1 MGVAGTEAGGSGK
14 RGLVMPRACAPHA
27 EGATGVVAR
36 GEVVQVGASMRE
48 SVLDLLRCPLCN
60 ASLRVDTP
68 VVEAGHVMH
77 GALAC
82 TSCNGTWPIVQGVP
96 DFVTARASEAREVEQ
111 TTSGFATNWERYSDV
126 IIAQPALND
135 ELFRDWI
142 KPVQPELFEGR
153 VVLDAGCGM
162 GRWLAASAPHAPRAL
177 VGFDY
182 SPVVHA
188 AFRNTRH
195 LKNVHVVRADIFR
208 MPFQRAFD
216 VAYSIGVVHHTPDP
230 EVALAALVD
239 VVLADGVVAVWVYG
253 KENNGWI
260 ENVVSPL
267 RKLVTSRMP
276 DAALHALSK
285 VLTLQLAA
293 GAHAYAR
300 VFPERTA
307 FSYDAY
313 VRHIT
318 KYPRPYLEH
327 IVYDHLVPQLAQY
340 LPREELEHW
349 ATSRSLAYD
358 LSSRNDNSWRLIT
371 ARTQQALAHFTAR

>member
-1 MGVAGTEAGGSGK
+1 
-14 RGLVMPRACAPHA
+14 
-27 EGATGVVAR
+27 
-36 GEVVQVGASMRE
+36 MR
-48 SVLDLLRCPLCN
+48 
-60 ASLRVDTP
+60 
-68 VVEAGHVMH
+68 
-77 GALAC
+77 GALSC
-82 TSCNGTWPIVQGVP
+82 TSCNATWPIVEGVP
-96 DFVTARASEAREVEQ
+96 DFVTSPTGSSGARDVVQ
-111 TTSGFATNWERYSDV
+111 TTSGFATNWQRYSDV

-208 MPFQRAFD
+208 TPFRPVFD

-230 EVALAALVD
+230 EGAFAALLD
-239 VVLADGVVAVWVYG
+239 VVTAEGVLAVWVYG

-276 DAALHALSK
+276 DPALHALSK
-285 VLTLQLAA
+285 ALTLQLALA
-293 GAHAYAR
+293 AHAFAR
-300 VFPERTA
+300 AFPTPTS

-313 VRHIT
+313 LRHLT
-318 KYPRPYLEH
+318 KYPRAYLEH

-340 LPREELEHW
+340 LPREELERW
-349 ATSRSLAYD
+349 ATTRALSFD
-358 LSSRNDNSWRLIT
+358 LSSRNDNSWRLIAARSDT
-371 ARTQQALAHFTAR
+371 ALTRYTS